1 VVEGMTVC
9 ARHVEAPRAARPAI
23 TGAPAWSS
31 ASGRN
36 PSMEK
41 MTTRGGVGAATG
53 ATGSGGVGWAAECPQ
68 PEARATSATSGASR
82 AQDSA
87 LDAK

>member
-1 VVEGMTVC
+1 M
-9 ARHVEAPRAARPAI
+9 I

-31 ASGRN
+31 ASGRS

-68 PEARATSATSGASR
+68 PEARATSATRGASR
-82 AQDSA
+82 AQDSV